1 QKSSLKSIFKAPPPP
16 IRDLV
21 LSEMEN
27 SLIKDKAKPNDA
39 SFDVMA
45 LLSKIKNKPM
55 ESRHTPVSPESIAA
69 SSPSKLDTKASSML
83 SFLDQY
89 HASYTQNI
97 KLETHTLINH
107 AIPHHQDPK
116 GHKLSPYHAEES
128 KKPKNKKKKKTRQI
142 KKKNAHQA
150 TLAHLDRAKPR
161 TETDDFDA
169 LLSNYTQ
176 ATISQTA
183 ETKPDIKQPKP
194 LTKKTTNPKK
204 RAHDEPLENK
214 NKQPKTFVP
223 KVPCK
228 FYMQGLCKEADKC
241 TFKHDPSTVVAP
253 PIPKKSKIVCQFFKT
268 GSCSKFEDCEFS
280 HDLSIE
286 PCRFYFLNGK
296 CNNNA
301 CPYSHAPLTEETRQM
316 LQSLT
321 GPCRFYFLKGFCN
334 NGDLCNFSHD
344 TCSEQD
350 RIRLEQEITPCK
362 YYFSTGHC
370 PKGDDCFYGHE
381 EVLDTTSQPEDTKRP
396 REEDTE
402 EKKDTEQ
409 PTNKPRP
416 EQRKP
421 QYELKYSLVG
431 HRMSVS
437 SVKFSPDGKWLASCS
452 ADKTIKIWHALDG
465 KYEATLEGHTQ
476 GISDVA
482 WSSDSQN
489 LCSASDDRTI
499 RIWSLATR
507 EAVKVLKGHS
517 NYVFCVNYNPQ
528 SNLIVSGSFDESI
541 KIWDVKKGKCM
552 KTLPAHSDPVSAV
565 HFNRD
570 GTMIVSCSHD
580 GLIRIWD
587 TASGQCLKTLVDDD
601 NPPVSFVKFSPNGK
615 YILASTLDNT
625 LRLWNYHTGK
635 CLKTYRG
642 HENSKYC
649 IFASFSVTGGKWIV
663 SGSEDQNIYIWNLQT
678 KEIVQKLEGHS
689 DVVLCIACH
698 PTMNIIASGSIDQ
711 DKSVKLW
718 FDKSQPTA

>member
-1 QKSSLKSIFKAPPPP
+1 MPEQKSSLKSIFKAPPPP

-107 AIPHHQDPK
+107 AIPHHQDVHEPPKQQQQSQQQQSQQQQSQQQQSQQQQPQKPK

-128 KKPKNKKKKKTRQI
+128 KKPKNKKRKRHKI
-142 KKKNAHQA
+142 K
-150 TLAHLDRAKPR
+150 
-161 TETDDFDA
+161 
-169 LLSNYTQ
+169 
-176 ATISQTA
+176 IS
-183 ETKPDIKQPKP
+183 
-194 LTKKTTNPKK
+194 NPK
-204 RAHDEPLENK
+204 RLFPRFPVN
-214 NKQPKTFVP
+214 FI
-223 KVPCK
+223 CK
-228 FYMQGLCKEADKC
+228 AFAK
-241 TFKHDPSTVVAP
+241 STVVAP

-301 CPYSHAPLTEETRQM
+301 CPYSHAPLTEKTRQM

-381 EVLDTTSQPEDTKRP
+381 EVRDK
-396 REEDTE
+396 
-402 EKKDTEQ
+402 
-409 PTNKPRP
+409 
-416 EQRKP
+416 
-421 QYELKYSLVG
+421 
-431 HRMSVS
+431 
-437 SVKFSPDGKWLASCS
+437 VK
-452 ADKTIKIWHALDG
+452 
-465 KYEATLEGHTQ
+465 
-476 GISDVA
+476 
-482 WSSDSQN
+482 
-489 LCSASDDRTI
+489 
-499 RIWSLATR
+499 
-507 EAVKVLKGHS
+507 
-517 NYVFCVNYNPQ
+517 
-528 SNLIVSGSFDESI
+528 
-541 KIWDVKKGKCM
+541 
-552 KTLPAHSDPVSAV
+552 
-565 HFNRD
+565 
-570 GTMIVSCSHD
+570 
-580 GLIRIWD
+580 
-587 TASGQCLKTLVDDD
+587 
-601 NPPVSFVKFSPNGK
+601 
-615 YILASTLDNT
+615 
-625 LRLWNYHTGK
+625 
-635 CLKTYRG
+635 
-642 HENSKYC
+642 
-649 IFASFSVTGGKWIV
+649 
-663 SGSEDQNIYIWNLQT
+663 
-678 KEIVQKLEGHS
+678 
-689 DVVLCIACH
+689 
-698 PTMNIIASGSIDQ
+698 
-711 DKSVKLW
+711 
-718 FDKSQPTA
+718 